1 MSTIDQ
7 GLHAHPVIASAR
19 MIKSREVLWIAIAS
33 FLLPVLITEYHILQA
48 TNGHICYPVDDTFIH
63 LAIAKNI
70 VLHHVWGISPHGFT
84 SASSSVLYPI
94 LLSGCMLLFGV
105 HAIIPLIINILAGIA
120 FVIILQQWLIRQ
132 GVTPLMQLVILFAVI
147 AAIPLPVIVMCGM
160 EHTLQILFCFLF
172 VYRFADEMEKS
183 DAGKVKTDDS
193 VQTTWHLGW
202 PVYLYGL
209 LLMSIRYEGAIIVAT
224 ACLILLIRRKIA
236 TALLLGAVS
245 MLPILIFGLYSIAHG
260 NHFVPNS
267 VSLKSAAPPLTYD
280 GLSYFFSHG
289 LFNDLFITEYGGYN
303 LASTQRLLL
312 LLSLVYLAFSQ
323 PIRRATRFTYVFL
336 LLIPAVLAQLVFT
349 TWGMFSRYEACLTGC
364 SIVLISVLLALYGR
378 KVLNKMPKQALWLA
392 VLTGILLFIPIVLR
406 IKYAF
411 GLTYQASINIYE
423 QQYQMGQFLGKYY
436 PNTPV
441 AFNDIGAV
449 SWFTQGNNLDMLG
462 LGNVEVADN
471 WARGSDIIPVFKK
484 LVLQDSVKVAIIFDQ
499 SFPRALWGNWNK
511 AASWQIPNNVICL
524 HNTVSFFSIYPTDTI
539 ALQRNLRDFESVLP
553 KEVVVR
559 YY

>member
-7 GLHAHPVIASAR
+7 GLQAHPVIAPAR

-33 FLLPVLITEYHILQA
+33 FLLPVLITEYSILQA

-70 VLHHVWGISPHGFT
+70 VLHHVWGISPYGFT

-120 FVIILQQWLIRQ
+120 FVIILQRWLIRQ
-132 GVTPLMQLVILFAVI
+132 GLTPLAQLVILFAVI
-147 AAIPLPVIVMCGM
+147 VAIPLPVIVMCGM

-183 DAGKVKTDDS
+183 DARKVKTDHS
-193 VQTTWHLGW
+193 VQMTWRLAW
-202 PVYLYGL
+202 PVYLCGL
-209 LLMSIRYEGAIIVAT
+209 LLMSIRYEGAIVIAT
-224 ACLILLIRRKIA
+224 ACLILLIRRKIV

-245 MLPILIFGLYSIAHG
+245 MLPIFVFGLYSIAHG

-289 LFNDLFITEYGGYN
+289 LFNDLFMTDVGYN
-303 LASTQRLLL
+303 IASTQRLLL
-312 LLSLVYLAFSQ
+312 LLPLAYLLFRQ

-349 TWGMFSRYEACLTGC
+349 SWGMFPRYEACLTGC
-364 SIVLISVLLALYGR
+364 SIVLVSVLAARYGR
-378 KVLNKMPKQALWLA
+378 KVLNKMPKQTLWLA
-392 VLTGILLFIPIVLR
+392 VLTGTLLFIPIFMR

-449 SWFTQGNNLDMLG
+449 SWFTQGNNLDLLG
-462 LGNVEVADN
+462 LGNIEVADS
-471 WARGSDIIPVFKK
+471 WGRGGDMISVFKN
-484 LVLQDSVKVAIIFDQ
+484 LVSRDRVKVAIIFDQ
-499 SFPRALWGNWNK
+499 SFPRTLWGNWNK

-524 HNTVSFFSIYPTDTI
+524 HNTVSFFSIYPNDTI
-539 ALQRNLRDFESVLP
+539 ALKRNLRDFQSVLP